1 MKRKP
6 SLSKF
11 AIGWIACFLFRLIPF
26 RPPNLEPLM
35 ATIMPF
41 SKRYGWAM
49 SFAFGFFSIALF
61 DLAEGRVGAWT
72 WITGASY
79 GAVGIGA
86 YIFFKRRKSSA
97 GNYLKYSTVAT
108 VLYDAATGL
117 TVGPLFF
124 GQSFTLALVGQI
136 PFTIFH
142 LLGNTAFALAF
153 SPVLYKWVADGK
165 EKEARII
172 TERAA
177 VKVP

>member
-1 MKRKP
+1 MKSKP
-6 SLSKF
+6 NLSKF
-11 AIGWIACFLFRLIPF
+11 TIGWTACFLFRLIPF
-26 RPPNLEPLM
+26 RPPNFEPLM

-61 DLAEGRVGAWT
+61 DLMVGRVGSWT

-86 YIFFKRRKSSA
+86 YIFFKKRRSSV
-97 GNYLKYSTVAT
+97 GNYLKYSTAAT
-108 VLYDAATGL
+108 ILYDAATGL

-124 GQSFTLALVGQI
+124 GQTFMSALVGQI

-142 LLGNTAFALAF
+142 LLGNTAFTLAL
-153 SPVLYKWVADGK
+153 SPVLFKWVEDGK
-165 EKEARII
+165 EEKMR
-172 TERAA
+172 TMPER
-177 VKVP
+177 VVIKI